1 MAAKEDKNV
10 FASPWSDSDIVLVV
24 EGKELHV
31 HRWILTSQS
40 PVFKSMLDGHFKE
53 AHQDKIPLPEKDFE
67 TMQLFLKLLYPASM
81 FGKDRIPL
89 DDGNRLSVLAIADEY
104 QCVNL
109 IQQCI
114 NEAKITPGN
123 VLEILPYAVK
133 YLELALPKMFKMI
146 CYGTSTSK
154 LEEICPNLENTKISI
169 EMVLA
174 KCHYLESTVVS
185 MQETIFSLMRAF
197 LEQYD
202 ALSLN
207 LISKNDSRLKTTADS
222 RCPHRIGIRE
232 ISKIKSCLHCKEKYK
247 EKFIPSGMSAQELLC
262 ILVKGHHITL
272 SVAEN

>member
-1 MAAKEDKNV
+1 MNQEQ
-10 FASPWSDSDIVLVV
+10 FTSPWNDSDIVLVV
-24 EGKELHV
+24 EGKELFIV

-40 PVFKSMLDGHFKE
+40 PVFKSMFDGHFKE

-67 TMQLFLKLLYPASM
+67 TMQLFLKLLYPSSM

-247 EKFIPSGMSAQELLC
+247 EKFTPSGMSAQELLC
-262 ILVKGHHITL
+262 ILVKGHNITL